1 MKKLLLGLTL
11 SFLAHDLNAQPIS
24 IGNYNFGTLR
34 TPEIHDYSRIYRE
47 IGNQL
52 SSMQAAEL
60 PNKFRFNSNH
70 CKTSLYNLVTEKE
83 IYSNETTI
91 QTTIYLDYSQNKIAI
106 DASDGDLS
114 IYGLGP
120 FKTETDQ
127 NGYIEIHGILP
138 NVGRF
143 TIQQIADNGWV
154 IMLFLRS
161 EKMCTVKSYRAYM
174 SGTSR

>member
-11 SFLAHDLNAQPIS
+11 FFCAYDLNAQHIS
-24 IGNYNFGTLR
+24 TGNYNFGTLR
-34 TPEIHDYSRIYRE
+34 TPEIHDYGHIYRE

-52 SSMQAAEL
+52 NMQTAEL

-91 QTTIYLDYSQNKIAI
+91 ETTIYLDYLQNKIAI
-106 DASDGDLS
+106 DANAGDLK
-114 IYGLGP
+114 IYDLGQ
-120 FKTETDQ
+120 FKTKIDQ
-127 NGYIEIHGILP
+127 NEYIEIHGILP

-143 TIQQIADNGWV
+143 TIKQIADNGWV

-161 EKMCTVKSYRAYM
+161 EEMCTVKSYRAYM
-174 SGTSR
+174 SGTSK